1 MTSLPYTTHHHSHT
15 HWNEEEGASKSDVA
29 HFDGLLGIWPSTPPT
44 PSDDLQQLLGS
55 SIFGASVTEAEAMVV
70 LLDAMLMMMGV
81 VVWRLLSQL
90 KAGYCLLPLP
100 YIVCET
106 TWYFNGHRFH

>member
-1 MTSLPYTTHHHSHT
+1 MKKK
-15 HWNEEEGASKSDVA
+15 EQASKSDVA

-55 SIFGASVTEAEAMVV
+55 SIFGASVTEAMVV

-106 TWYFNGHRFH
+106 T